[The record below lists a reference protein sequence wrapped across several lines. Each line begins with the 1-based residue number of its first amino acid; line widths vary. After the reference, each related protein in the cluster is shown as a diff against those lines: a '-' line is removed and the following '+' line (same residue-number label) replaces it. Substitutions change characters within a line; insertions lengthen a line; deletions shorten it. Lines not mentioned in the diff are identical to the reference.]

1 MLTACRRSRF
11 ATAAVLVATMT
22 LSACATNP
30 DGSTATVFSDLGTVF
45 GAEDP
50 NLTPEQRALREQHED
65 YAEVRLTS
73 TAVGIGAGALVG
85 AGIGALLGGGRGAA
99 VGAAAGAALGGAVG
113 YGAGTYLTRD
123 HQQFTADRDTLQRDI
138 NQAREETAKAR
149 RSADIAE
156 ANVATQR
163 RQLAAL
169 NSDLRAGRISE
180 AEARRKVAA
189 AREDAKL
196 TGELAAAS
204 EQRVAKLNESIAA
217 YRSANLPTGDLS
229 REANR
234 MKAQAERLRRQERA
248 QLQAISRVPANLRA
262 A

>member
-1 MLTACRRSRF
+1 MLTACRRSRS
-11 ATAAVLVATMT
+11 ALAGLLAATMT

-30 DGSTATVFSDLGTVF
+30 DGSSATVFSDLGTVF
-45 GAEDP
+45 AAEDP
-50 NLTPEQRALREQHED
+50 TLTPEQRALRAQHED

-85 AGIGALLGGGRGAA
+85 AGLGALLGGRRGAA
-99 VGAAAGAALGGAVG
+99 LGAAAGAALGGAVG
-113 YGAGTYLTRD
+113 YGTGTYLTRD
-123 HQQFTADRDTLQRDI
+123 HQRFIADRDTLQRDI
-138 NQAREETAKAR
+138 DQAREETAKAR

-156 ANVATQR
+156 ANVASQR
-163 RQLAAL
+163 RQLASL

-189 AREDAKL
+189 AREDARL

-217 YRSANLPTGDLS
+217 YRQANLPTGDLS
-229 REANR
+229 RESNS
-234 MKAQAERLRRQERA
+234 MKAQAERLRALERA
-248 QLQAISRVPANLRA
+248 QLEAINRVPANLRTA
-262 A
+262 

>member
-1 MLTACRRSRF
+1 MAVVG
-11 ATAAVLVATMT
+11 VLVATMT
-22 LSACATNP
+22 LGACATNP
-30 DGSTATVFSDLGTVF
+30 DGTTPNVFSDLGTAF

-73 TAVGIGAGALVG
+73 TAVGVGAGALIGAGLGALIGGRDGALLG
-85 AGIGALLGGGRGAA
+85 AGIGAGVGGLA
-99 VGAAAGAALGGAVG
+99 G

-123 HQQFTADRDTLQRDI
+123 HQDFTATRDTLQRDI
-138 NQAREETAKAR
+138 TQAREETAKAR
-149 RSADIAE
+149 RSADIAQS
-156 ANVATQR
+156 NVTAQQ
-163 RQLAAL
+163 RQLNAL
-169 NSDLRAGRISE
+169 NADLRAGRITE

-189 AREDAKL
+189 AREDARL

-217 YRSANLPTGDLS
+217 HRAANLPTGELAQ
-229 REANR
+229 ETNR
-234 MKAQAERLRRQERA
+234 MKAQADRLRELERA
-248 QLQAISRVPANLRA
+248 QLNAINRVPANLRA